1 VGDNISPSDQIYIRE
16 FYLGVHSIY
25 TGGYQ
30 NMGKYN
36 ARSPGLVE
44 WLSYSV
50 SLPLIKLIMW
60 IFLICPAGILM
71 IRGFLYVFK
80 RECVPESLII
90 LSLFTYPSVIYII
103 SVLLKPMLLNE
114 EE

>member
-1 VGDNISPSDQIYIRE
+1 
-16 FYLGVHSIY
+16 
-25 TGGYQ
+25 
-30 NMGKYN
+30 
-36 ARSPGLVE
+36 
-44 WLSYSV
+44 
-50 SLPLIKLIMW
+50 MW